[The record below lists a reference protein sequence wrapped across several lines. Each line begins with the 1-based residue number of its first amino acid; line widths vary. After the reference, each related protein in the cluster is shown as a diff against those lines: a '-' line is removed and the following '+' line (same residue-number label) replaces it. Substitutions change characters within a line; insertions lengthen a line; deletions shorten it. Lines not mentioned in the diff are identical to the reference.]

1 MKHGIL
7 TFMMATALCLPAA
20 AGETKPAPKAAPKAA
35 AAPSNQGAAAN
46 AEMEILRQK
55 LKSDKK
61 LIVSENMALTDDE
74 AKKFWPIY
82 DAYQKDL
89 AKINQRIADLV
100 VKYAN
105 ESKQGPISDEL
116 SKKLVADSLDIE
128 KSETDLKR
136 TYVGKLSGAIP
147 PYKVARYAQIENKI
161 RALVKYELAVEIPLI
176 D

>member
-7 TFMMATALCLPAA
+7 TFMMASALCLSAVAEPKPA
-20 AGETKPAPKAAPKAA
+20 TKPAPKVESASK
-35 AAPSNQGAAAN
+35 NQGAAAS

-61 LIVSENMALTDDE
+61 LIVAENMDLTDDE

-82 DAYQKDL
+82 DDYQKDL
-89 AKINQRIADLV
+89 QKINQRIADLV
-100 VKYAN
+100 VKYAS
-105 ESKQGPISDEL
+105 ESEKGPISDDL

-128 KSETDLKR
+128 KSETDMKR
-136 TYVGKLSGAIP
+136 AYVGKLAKAIP

>member
-7 TFMMATALCLPAA
+7 TFMMATALCLPAVA
-20 AGETKPAPKAAPKAA
+20 DTKPAPKPAPKTE
-35 AAPSNQGAAAN
+35 SSKGAAAT
-46 AEMEILRQK
+46 ADMEILRQK

-61 LIVSENMALTDDE
+61 LIVSENMDLTDDE

-100 VKYAN
+100 IKYAN
-105 ESKQGPISDEL
+105 ESQKGPISDDL
-116 SKKLVADSLDIE
+116 SKKLVSDSLDIE

-136 TYVGKLSGAIP
+136 SYVDKLGKAIP
-147 PYKVARYAQIENKI
+147 PYKIARYAQIENKI